1 MKTYSHSHIQGL
13 TQCLG
18 TSQEKKANNLF
29 FFIFIS
35 LYYEENSISITKTK
49 KFISTEKKNHISLKE
64 SQVQHHHKIPRDH
77 QIHQR
82 CIYTYSEVSLSVEG
96 KGLSPWQPYWNPP
109 PTLLCSGWF
118 TPVEYAD
125 EQSRLYHGVFWIY
138 CHFEAVCP
146 WARYCSVSSFVK

>member
-1 MKTYSHSHIQGL
+1 MVWMG
-13 TQCLG
+13 
-18 TSQEKKANNLF
+18 ADV
-29 FFIFIS
+29 FIFLFCLLRYNFDILKFTI

-96 KGLSPWQPYWNPP
+96 KGLSPWQPY
-109 PTLLCSGWF
+109 
-118 TPVEYAD
+118 
-125 EQSRLYHGVFWIY
+125 
-138 CHFEAVCP
+138 
-146 WARYCSVSSFVK
+146 